1 MSPLQWQACALAL
14 STSLLAMPVTVLAKE
29 QPRLAQAAA
38 TKAGA
43 FSNPLFDNGADP
55 WLEYFDGNYYLTT
68 TTWTSQL
75 VMRKSP
81 TLAGLAKATPVYV
94 WSDTDPKRCCNFWAF
109 EFHRLKGPNGYRWYL
124 MYTAGQDGT
133 LDHQHLN
140 VLESAGDDP
149 MGPYQYKG
157 AMMPDSWNIDGS
169 YLEHNGNLYL
179 LYSQW
184 QGDEQLNLIAQMDNP
199 WTLTAGKQHQVL
211 TRPVLG
217 WETSGRKVT
226 EGAAALK
233 YNGRTFVTYSASF
246 CDTADYKLGLM
257 ELVGDDALNPAHW
270 KKHDKPVFSRT
281 NQVFGPGH
289 NGFFKSPDG
298 KEHWLIYHGNDKAS
312 QGCGAS
318 RSLRAQKFSF
328 DHKGLPLFGEPLAPG
343 IQVARPSGEQGPRIG
358 KVQGL
363 AYRLRDKNSGLCLA
377 TSQPDDKAG
386 SKTAQSQLAA
396 CDKAN
401 LWQPDAM
408 ATAAV
413 RLVDSA
419 SGQVLAGAGHLETT
433 GVIAAELQP
442 WRDQNQQQ
450 WQFKAAADGWSAL
463 HNLANNQ
470 ALSCGAGHKNCG
482 PWQLLP
488 QGVFALVSQQS
499 GKVLTAGGCDKAAAH
514 EALVTQQ
521 RWRGEPCQ
529 QWQAFVL
536 PEQTTSSSAEKTR
549 LAGLQFKSQQQPEL
563 CLAIAEDAV
572 VPGAKLVQSSCKA
585 KTAVWQLSFGKG
597 GALLLSNSYSKQ
609 VLDLAS
615 CGLADGTMLAQAP
628 ANGTACQLFH
638 LRAVQ

>member
-1 MSPLQWQACALAL
+1 MSLVQLTAC
-14 STSLLAMPVTVLAKE
+14 SLAMLMLAAPGVAAAAETPVTE
-29 QPRLAQAAA
+29 
-38 TKAGA
+38 AGA

-81 TLAGLAKATPVYV
+81 TLAGLASATPVYV
-94 WSDTDPKRCCNFWAF
+94 WSDADPKRCCNFWAF
-109 EFHRLKGPNGYRWYL
+109 EFHRLKGPNGYRWYM

-169 YLEHNGNLYL
+169 YLQHNGKLYL

-184 QGDEQLNLIAQMDNP
+184 HGDEQLNLIAQMDNP
-199 WTLTAGKQHQVL
+199 WTLTAGKAHQVL
-211 TRPVLG
+211 TRPVLD

-226 EGAAALK
+226 EGAAALQ
-233 YNGRTFVTYSASF
+233 YQGRTFVTYSASF
-246 CDTADYKLGLM
+246 CDTPDYKLGLM

-281 NQVFGPGH
+281 EQVFGPGH

-312 QGCGAS
+312 QGCGAT

-328 DHKGLPLFGEPLAPG
+328 ADSGLPVFGAPLAPG
-343 IQVARPSGEQGPRIG
+343 VKVARPSGEQGPRVG

-363 AYRLRDKNSGLCLA
+363 PYKLREQQSGRCLA
-377 TSQPDDKAG
+377 MNPQGHTQL
-386 SKTAQSQLAA
+386 TACEQ
-396 CDKAN
+396 AN

-408 ATAAV
+408 ATNTV
-413 RLVDSA
+413 RLLESA
-419 SGQVLAGAGHLETT
+419 SGQVLSAVAGKQAT
-433 GVIAAELQP
+433 LQP
-442 WRDQNQQQ
+442 WLDQPAQQ
-450 WQFKAAADGWSAL
+450 WQFTPAQAGWL
-463 HNLANNQ
+463 TLTNQTTKTGLA
-470 ALSCGAGHKNCG
+470 CGATEKACG

-499 GKVLTAGGCDKAAAH
+499 GKVLSAGCDKTGKA
-514 EALVTQQ
+514 VQQQ
-521 RWRGEPCQ
+521 RWRNESCQ
-529 QWQAFVL
+529 QWQARPVTA
-536 PEQTTSSSAEKTR
+536 PD
-549 LAGLQFKSQQQPEL
+549 LADAVIELRSQRQPEL
-563 CLAIAEDAV
+563 CLAVSADAI
-572 VPGAKLVQSSCKA
+572 VPGAALTQSSCTA
-585 KTAVWQLSFGKG
+585 KTARWQLTPQQG
-597 GALLLSNSYSKQ
+597 GGVVLTNSYTKQ
-609 VLDLAS
+609 LLDLAH
-615 CGLADGTMLAQAP
+615 CGLADGTALAQAP
-628 ANGTACQLFH
+628 ATGNACQVFH
-638 LRAVQ
+638 LRAVK